1 MARTSDGRGDH
12 FLESKNAFQIIFSK
26 LKFIILT
33 IKYISGI
40 KYNID
45 TMPDFLI
52 KFTIILIIYFFK
64 ASFII

>member
-1 MARTSDGRGDH
+1 M
-12 FLESKNAFQIIFSK
+12 KNIIIKVPKETITYSK

-33 IKYISGI
+33 IKYINGI

-52 KFTIILIIYFFK
+52 RFTIVFRIIYFPLK
-64 ASFII
+64 V